1 MPFLRRHLALI
12 TVAAAISALYLY
24 KLNGAGV
31 LGPDEPR
38 YAAIGRRMAQTGD
51 LVTPRLW
58 GSPWFEKPPLLYW
71 MAAAGTSLGLGPDLC
86 GRLPVALLSLAF
98 LALCFVLLKREF
110 GFRVGAAAMA
120 LLATSAGWLAFSSLC
135 LTDLPLA
142 CFFSLAVFLSLP
154 VLREQPKL
162 VRLNR
167 RFALIG
173 VSIGLA
179 ALAKG
184 LVPIAL
190 ALPLLWFLRRFWRK
204 WWIAVAAFIVIAGP
218 WYVAVYVKN
227 GYPFI
232 EDFFLKHHL
241 ERLYSASLQHVQPWY
256 YYLPVLLAGI
266 FPWTPLLG
274 IFFLRSKAWDSRR
287 RCLAGV
293 VLWGLLLFSASL
305 NKLPGYLLPLFP
317 SLFALIASQ
326 FESKCIIQ
334 FSRGWLV
341 ACAVLAACIPLIA
354 KILPFSLEQG
364 RLSFQA
370 FGSISL
376 TAFFYIFAP
385 IVAVLIAKRS
395 WAAPVLVLC
404 IVAGGFYLKIVSYP
418 VLDREVSARGFWR
431 TIRSSSDRL
440 CDGGVNR
447 DWVYGISYYR
457 GALLPA
463 CKGGQAELRLR
474 TEGHGRPV
482 ILEGK

>member
-1 MPFLRRHLALI
+1 MPFLRRHLAFI
-12 TVAAAISALYLY
+12 TIAIAIAALYLY
-24 KLNGAGV
+24 KLNGVGA

-38 YAAIGRRMAQTGD
+38 YAAIGRSMARTGD
-51 LVTPRLW
+51 LITPKLW
-58 GSPWFEKPPLLYW
+58 GLPWFEKPPLVYW
-71 MAAAGTSLGLGPDLC
+71 MTAAGTTLGLGPDLC

-98 LALCFVLLKREF
+98 LAASFVLLKSEF
-110 GFRVGAAAMA
+110 GFRAAASTAA

-142 CFFSLAVFLSLP
+142 VFFSLAVFLSLP
-154 VLREQPKL
+154 LMREPHKL
-162 VRLNR
+162 TQVNR
-167 RFALIG
+167 RFVLIG

-190 ALPLLWFLRRFWRK
+190 ALPLFWFLRRLWRK
-204 WWIAVAAFIVIAGP
+204 WWIAIAAFVVVAGP
-218 WYVAVYVKN
+218 WYIAVYLNN

-241 ERLYSASLQHVQPWY
+241 ERLYSATLQHVQPWY

-274 IFFLRSKAWDSRR
+274 IFFLRNRAWDTRR
-287 RCLAGV
+287 RCLAAV
-293 VLWGLLLFSASL
+293 VLWGLVLFSASL

-326 FESKCIIQ
+326 FESKSTVQ
-334 FSRGWLV
+334 FSRAWLI
-341 ACAVLAACIPLIA
+341 ACAVLAACVPFIA
-354 KILPFSLEQG
+354 KILPVSMAQG
-364 RLSFQA
+364 RLSFQTV
-370 FGSISL
+370 GTVSL
-376 TAFFYIFAP
+376 TEFFYILVP

-418 VLDREVSARGFWR
+418 VLDEKVSARGFWR
-431 TIRSSSDRL
+431 SIKASSDRL

-463 CKGGQAELRLR
+463 CTGGHAELRLR
-474 TEGHGRPV
+474 TEGHGPPV
-482 ILEGK
+482 ILPGK